1 VQWNGGSWDAA
12 FEVAKS
18 EDGESVPLTTYE
30 RRPRFRPVVAKR
42 QAVVQPGSLGKGISP
57 G

>member
-1 VQWNGGSWDAA
+1 MQWNGGSWDAA